1 MVAGGLAPRRRSGD
15 SPQDIWTKAKGQGMT
30 ADQIAAS
37 FTRADGTF
45 LCARWGRPVAPVIF
59 GLADESLDIFRG
71 AIRAGFAHARH
82 PLTQTDPDMGA
93 NLMLFFVRDWP
104 ELVGIPDLDRLTDAP
119 GLPDRLARAD
129 ADQYR
134 MFRFDANG
142 GIRACLGFVRM
153 EGRLA
158 DSHPARLAEA
168 LFMRCALTFAQ
179 DVAPSPGTAALIR
192 AAYDPVLPVA
202 AADPAHALRLAA
214 RMGDA

>member
-1 MVAGGLAPRRRSGD
+1 
-15 SPQDIWTKAKGQGMT
+15 MT
-30 ADQIAAS
+30 ADQIAAA

-82 PLTQTDPDMGA
+82 PLAETDPEMGA
-93 NLMLFFVRDWP
+93 NLMLFFVRDWSD
-104 ELVGIPDLDRLTDAP
+104 LADIPDLDRLTDAP

-134 MFRFDANG
+134 LFRFDADG
-142 GIRACLGFVRM
+142 GIRACLAFLRM
-153 EGRLA
+153 GGALA
-158 DSHPARLAEA
+158 DSHPGHLAEA
-168 LFMRCALTFAQ
+168 IFMRCALTFAR
-179 DVAPSPGTAALIR
+179 DIAPSAPVAALIR

-202 AADPAHALRLAA
+202 ATDPAHALRLAA
-214 RMGDA
+214 RMEGA